1 MRLTPIVW
9 SLWCVSHH
17 AAAAPYFFE
26 RQPMPTL
33 DNRSLLKGFRKFL
46 GGIAGV
52 AFDDAV
58 GGLLQQVESAVNAGD
73 RDALLNAMQNLK
85 PTASPTNVEDASSA
99 IKAVATERPS
109 SLFEFNSKLVAN
121 GIIFGTMPEILGN
134 AKDSRTGENSNQN
147 VIPES
152 MLRAAIY
159 IPKTFTFGQKPP
171 VILLP
176 GTGVTGYLSFVGN
189 FIPLLTGTDWA
200 DPVWVNVPGDMLDDV
215 QTNAEYA
222 AYAMNYIA
230 SLTKRNVAVI
240 GWSQGNLIAQW
251 AFKYWP
257 STRKTTTDHV
267 AVSANYNGS
276 ASSGFSSAIAATKKP
291 SLLQQQAES
300 KFIARLRSDGGDSAY
315 VPTTSIYT
323 GNYDQIVLPQ
333 SGRGASA
340 YLLDSRRVGV
350 SNTEVQSTCFG
361 QTAGGFYTHEGVL
374 ANPLTFALAKDAIT
388 NHGPGQVSRIRAR
401 EVCNTYMAP
410 GLSLKEFLK
419 TENAMLIAGSAILFD
434 ELQAYEEPAIKHY
447 ATRDALSC

>member
-1 MRLTPIVW
+1 
-9 SLWCVSHH
+9 
-17 AAAAPYFFE
+17 
-26 RQPMPTL
+26 
-33 DNRSLLKGFRKFL
+33 
-46 GGIAGV
+46 
-52 AFDDAV
+52 
-58 GGLLQQVESAVNAGD
+58 
-73 RDALLNAMQNLK
+73 
-85 PTASPTNVEDASSA
+85 
-99 IKAVATERPS
+99 
-109 SLFEFNSKLVAN
+109 
-121 GIIFGTMPEILGN
+121 
-134 AKDSRTGENSNQN
+134 
-147 VIPES
+147 
-152 MLRAAIY
+152 MLRSAIY
-159 IPKTFTFGQKPP
+159 IPKTFTFGQKSP

-176 GTGVTGYLSFVGN
+176 GTGVTGYLSFVGS

-257 STRKTTTDHV
+257 STRKITTDHV

-291 SLLQQQAES
+291 SVLQQQAES

-323 GNYDQIVLPQ
+323 GNYDQIVQPQ
-333 SGRGASA
+333 SGSGASA

-350 SNTEVQSTCFG
+350 SNTEVQSACSG

-374 ANPLTFALAKDAIT
+374 ANPLTFALAKDAII

-401 EVCNTYMAP
+401 EVCSTYLTP
-410 GLSLKEFLK
+410 GLGLKEFLK
-419 TENAMLIAGSAILFD
+419 TENAMLIAGSTILFD
-434 ELQAYEEPAIKHY
+434 QLQTDGEPAIKDY
-447 ATRDALSC
+447 ANRDTLSC